1 MHNRNKGRVPKCGR
15 ASWDEFSG
23 QMHDLLLLNSQDD
36 FPGEFQ
42 NNIGY
47 CYGTFQRRLEELN
60 PTMETLASEQM
71 MKPDGDVELSPEE
84 VENFR

>member
-1 MHNRNKGRVPKCGR
+1 
-15 ASWDEFSG
+15 
-23 QMHDLLLLNSQDD
+23 MHDLLLLNSQDD
-36 FPGEFQ
+36 FPGEFL
-42 NNIGY
+42 NNIRYYHGS
-47 CYGTFQRRLEELN
+47 FQRRLEELN